1 MAQCFYWRQAFA
13 RRAASV
19 EECYQLALLGPPA
32 RQAMRGMSL
41 PFERE
46 FFALR
51 DGRFSAFVLLAAC
64 AACGKAGPVMGL
76 RPLLGPL
83 ASPRSTPLQIFNYRV
98 FARAARLLL
107 RELPSLRSGDFPARR
122 AMPSAA
128 FVLHEKFR
136 AFCPIRPCT
145 DYISIFTGNLLS
157 AAQKSSSQGAS
168 IFLARRTGVYPFMRP
183 DKP

>member
-19 EECYQLALLGPPA
+19 EECYQLALPGPPA

-46 FFALR
+46 FFALQ

-83 ASPRSTPLQIFNYRV
+83 ASPPKHPLQVFNCRG
-98 FARAARLLL
+98 FARAARLVL
-107 RELPSLRSGDFPARR
+107 RELPALRSGDLPARR
-122 AMPSAA
+122 AMPSAISA
-128 FVLHEKFR
+128 LIGYCLYRRARGIRSNPLNCRLCVALGLGSAGNEGMSVLF
-136 AFCPIRPCT
+136 P
-145 DYISIFTGNLLS
+145 G
-157 AAQKSSSQGAS
+157 QGAS
-168 IFLARRTGVYPFMRP
+168 CWRGL
-183 DKP
+183 

>member
-122 AMPSAA
+122 AMPSAISA
-128 FVLHEKFR
+128 LIGYCLYRRARSIRSNPLNRRLCVALGLGSAGNEGMSVLF
-136 AFCPIRPCT
+136 P
-145 DYISIFTGNLLS
+145 G
-157 AAQKSSSQGAS
+157 QGAS
-168 IFLARRTGVYPFMRP
+168 CWRGL
-183 DKP
+183 

>member
-19 EECYQLALLGPPA
+19 EECYQLALPGPPA

-64 AACGKAGPVMGL
+64 AAGGKVAGMGL
-76 RPLLGPL
+76 RTRRPL
-83 ASPRSTPLQIFNYRV
+83 
-98 FARAARLLL
+98 
-107 RELPSLRSGDFPARR
+107 
-122 AMPSAA
+122 
-128 FVLHEKFR
+128 
-136 AFCPIRPCT
+136 
-145 DYISIFTGNLLS
+145 
-157 AAQKSSSQGAS
+157 
-168 IFLARRTGVYPFMRP
+168 FLTRT
-183 DKP
+183 

>member
-46 FFALR
+46 FFRPAGREVFSFCSIGRLR
-51 DGRFSAFVLLAAC
+51 GGRQ
-64 AACGKAGPVMGL
+64 GGPVMGL

-107 RELPSLRSGDFPARR
+107 RELPALRSGDLPARR
-122 AMPSAA
+122 AMPSAISA
-128 FVLHEKFR
+128 LIGYCLYRRARGIRSNPLNRRLCVALGLGSAGNEGMSVLF
-136 AFCPIRPCT
+136 P
-145 DYISIFTGNLLS
+145 G
-157 AAQKSSSQGAS
+157 QGAS
-168 IFLARRTGVYPFMRP
+168 CWRGL
-183 DKP
+183 